1 MTESAIIAKRKKID
15 TQKIV
20 GTVIVILL
28 FAFILYNVKWS
39 FVRTLD
45 FSVIYQYWRLL
56 LKGLS
61 MTVLVTLVSVITG
74 LLSGIVLAILS
85 QLPFR
90 IIKILIA
97 VHVEIWRSTPLLVQ
111 IFWIHFALPQ
121 ITGIPTPALVS
132 GIIAMTLQSSA
143 YLTEITR
150 SGIESI
156 PEGQWEAA
164 KVLNLS
170 TRTTW
175 LRVILPQ
182 ALKLMLPALCNTVLS
197 FFKGSTIL
205 SVLAISELVTVSN
218 NIASF
223 TFRPIEIITFSGLL
237 FFIIG
242 YGFSYLSSRLE
253 KRLSQS
259 SLRDPT

>member
-1 MTESAIIAKRKKID
+1 MTDSAIIAKNKKID
-15 TQKIV
+15 RQKIA

-28 FAFILYNVKWS
+28 SAFILFNVRWD
-39 FVRTLD
+39 FVRALD

-56 LKGLS
+56 LTGLS
-61 MTVLVTLVSVITG
+61 MTVFVTLVSIITG
-74 LLSGIVLAILS
+74 LLSGIILAILY

-90 IIKILIA
+90 IVKILIA
-97 VHVEIWRSTPLLVQ
+97 IHVEIWRSTPLLVQ

-121 ITGIPTPALVS
+121 ITGITTPALVS

-156 PEGQWEAA
+156 PTGQWEAA

-170 TRTTW
+170 QTTTW

-205 SVLAISELVTVSN
+205 SVLAISELVTISN
-218 NIASF
+218 NISSF
-223 TFRPIEIITFSGLL
+223 TFRPIEVMTFAGLL

-242 YGFSYLSSRLE
+242 YGFSYLSALLE

-259 SLRDPT
+259 SL